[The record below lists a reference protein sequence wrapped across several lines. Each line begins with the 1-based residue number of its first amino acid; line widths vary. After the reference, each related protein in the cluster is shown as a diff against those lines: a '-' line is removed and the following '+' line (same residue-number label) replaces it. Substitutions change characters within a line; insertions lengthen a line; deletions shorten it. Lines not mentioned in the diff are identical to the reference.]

1 MKASDF
7 RAALDELAI
16 PQRQF
21 AQRAGVT
28 PEAVNRWCS
37 GKNAVPQW
45 AAWIVTLLRAPTAE
59 RATEDRG
66 V

>member
-1 MKASDF
+1 MTPDEF
-7 RAALDELAI
+7 RAALDALDM

-37 GKNAVPQW
+37 GKNAVPEW
-45 AAWIVTLLRAPTAE
+45 AAWLVTVLREQFPK
-59 RATEDRG
+59 RG
-66 V
+66 KDG